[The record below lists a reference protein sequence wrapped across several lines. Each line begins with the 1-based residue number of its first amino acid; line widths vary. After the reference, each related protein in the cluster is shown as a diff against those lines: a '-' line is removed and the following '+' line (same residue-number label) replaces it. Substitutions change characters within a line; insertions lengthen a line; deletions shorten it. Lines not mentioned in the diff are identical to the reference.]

1 MPGTKKV
8 RLHFGGID
16 VDSRL
21 DGSMTVIGFIPLYAA
36 TLNIKGLVVQ
46 ADLESVVLPDGIHWQ
61 LVQTTFVDLKDVT
74 ITTTSSVW
82 NVMIEPFH
90 GLIVSMVRGQL
101 P

>member
-1 MPGTKKV
+1 
-8 RLHFGGID
+8 
-16 VDSRL
+16 
-21 DGSMTVIGFIPLYAA
+21 MTVIGIIPMYAA
-36 TLNIKGLVVQ
+36 ALKIKGLVVQ
-46 ADLESVVLPDGIHWQ
+46 ADLEAVTLPDGIHWQ

>member
-8 RLHFGGID
+8 RLHFGGTD

-21 DGSMTVIGFIPLYAA
+21 DGSMTVIAIIPLYAA
-36 TLNIKGLVVQ
+36 TLNIKGLVFQ
-46 ADLESVVLPDGIHWQ
+46 ADLESVVLTDGIHWQ